1 MNIGRELDRLK
12 QMARIEDLSV
22 DDSVS
27 WSIPKPPQEPSIAH
41 GIIKS
46 LNREDETATIRVWA
60 ILENGGHSE
69 TDRDVEIEV
78 GRLRKIADF
87 RTEENKQVSARI
99 ERILRDKVE
108 EHNADNPRY
117 RATFRMLEACFRR
130 GVGAYRTNPASVR
143 GNVRSA
149 DQWALARVNG
159 LLYALRNGKFRRTPY
174 DRDLLPSNH
183 PLSSK
188 SYEGKQ
194 VGTVP
199 EFIRKNA
206 QRGLDNLEFAGDGL
220 VERTKREA
228 RLMRDGQIS
237 EDKVIRMNAWFKR
250 HVSDLDSPRANE
262 YLRGE
267 GRMTAGQVAWLLWG
281 GDLDRSNRMRAQK
294 WAERQVNRIRDE
306 KAFESAQELVK
317 RRELLRNSEWT
328 VRLNRFR
335 TKQSRDEVQSSYE
348 KLIGDWDFALA
359 RQYFGL
365 LDSQRKTINKF
376 LAENPPTIV
385 GIQALVNNQIDLTT
399 TQWKEDLEAVYESM
413 CLDFAFFQTD
423 YLLPDE
429 KDNTVYTP
437 AEQERIARARRRKPR
452 KEIVEDGF
460 YPRRR
465 GGARLPVNRTAFDR
479 EAKAF
484 VQNRLDTFLP
494 DMSRTAKDNLNRAL
508 RKSFDEVADLGLT
521 GKKAEDYIRRSISNV
536 IGKKNLGRAMGIA
549 RTEGSALSN
558 FAMSQSATQTG
569 LILTK
574 EWLTVRDGNVRDS
587 HIIADGTEINQEEQ
601 FIIGGSRM
609 DYPSDSK
616 YGALPKEVINCRCTL
631 IYHERRI

>member
-1 MNIGRELDRLK
+1 
-12 QMARIEDLSV
+12 MARIDELSI
-22 DDSVS
+22 DDAVS

-46 LNREDETATIRVWA
+46 INREDKTANIRVWA
-60 ILENGGHSE
+60 ILEDGGHSE

-78 GRLRKIADF
+78 SRLRKINDF
-87 RTEENKQVSARI
+87 RTEENKQVSARV
-99 ERILRDKVE
+99 ERVLRDKVE
-108 EHNADNPRY
+108 EHNKNNPRY
-117 RATFRMLEACFRR
+117 RATLRMLEAVFRR
-130 GVGAYRTNPASVR
+130 GIGAYRTNPASVR

-149 DQWALARVNG
+149 DQWAFARVNAF
-159 LLYALRNGKFRRTPY
+159 LRALRSGKFPRSAFDT
-174 DRDLLPSNH
+174 DLLPSNH

-199 EFIRKNA
+199 QFIRENA

-220 VERTKREA
+220 VDRTKREA

-237 EDKVIRMNAWFKR
+237 ENKVIRMNAWFKR

-267 GRMTAGQVAWLLWG
+267 GQISAGQVAWLLWG
-281 GDLDRSNRMRAQK
+281 GDLGRENRMRAQK

-317 RRELLRNSEWT
+317 RRELLRSSEWE

-335 TKQSRDEVQSSYE
+335 TKQSRSEVQSSYE

-365 LDSQRKTINKF
+365 LDSQRKTINKY

-385 GIQALVNNQIDLTT
+385 GIQALVNNQIDFTT
-399 TQWKEDLEAVYESM
+399 TQWKQDLEEVYESM
-413 CLDFAFFQTD
+413 CLDFAFFQAD

-437 AEQERIARARRRKPR
+437 AEQERITRARRRKPR
-452 KEIVEDGF
+452 KEIIEDGF

-465 GGARLPVNRTAFDR
+465 GGARLAVNRTAFDR

-494 DMSRTAKDNLNRAL
+494 DMSKTAKDNLNRAL
-508 RKSFDEVADLGLT
+508 RKSFDEVSNLGLT
-521 GKKAEDYIRRSISNV
+521 GKKAEDYIRRSISSK

-558 FAMSQSATQTG
+558 FAMSQSAKQTG

-616 YGALPKEVINCRCTL
+616 YGALAREVINCRCTL

>member
-1 MNIGRELDRLK
+1 
-12 QMARIEDLSV
+12 MARIDELSI
-22 DDSVS
+22 DDAVS

-46 LNREDETATIRVWA
+46 INREDKTANIRVWA
-60 ILENGGHSE
+60 ILEDGGHSE

-78 GRLRKIADF
+78 SRLRKINDF
-87 RTEENKQVSARI
+87 RTEENKQVSARV
-99 ERILRDKVE
+99 ERVLRDKVE
-108 EHNADNPRY
+108 EHNKDNPRY
-117 RATFRMLEACFRR
+117 RATLRMLEAVFRR
-130 GVGAYRTNPASVR
+130 GIGAYRTNPASVR

-149 DQWALARVNG
+149 DQWAFARVNAF
-159 LLYALRNGKFRRTPY
+159 LRALRSGKFPRSAFDT
-174 DRDLLPSNH
+174 DLLPSNH

-199 EFIRKNA
+199 QFIRENA

-220 VERTKREA
+220 VDRTKREA

-237 EDKVIRMNAWFKR
+237 ENKVIRMNAWFKR

-267 GRMTAGQVAWLLWG
+267 GQISAGQVAWLLWG
-281 GDLDRSNRMRAQK
+281 GDLGRENRMRAQK

-317 RRELLRNSEWT
+317 RRELLRSSEWE

-335 TKQSRDEVQSSYE
+335 TKQSRSEVQSSYE

-365 LDSQRKTINKF
+365 LDSQRKTINKY

-399 TQWKEDLEAVYESM
+399 TQWKQDLEEVYESM
-413 CLDFAFFQTD
+413 CLDFAFFQAD

-437 AEQERIARARRRKPR
+437 AEQERITRARRRKPR
-452 KEIVEDGF
+452 KEIIEDGF

-465 GGARLPVNRTAFDR
+465 GGARLAVNRTAFDR

-494 DMSRTAKDNLNRAL
+494 DMSKTAKDNLNRAL
-508 RKSFDEVADLGLT
+508 RKSFDEVSDLGLT
-521 GKKAEDYIRRSISNV
+521 GKKAEDYIRRSISSK

-616 YGALPKEVINCRCTL
+616 YGALAREVINCRCTL

>member
-1 MNIGRELDRLK
+1 
-12 QMARIEDLSV
+12 MARIDELSI
-22 DDSVS
+22 DDAVS

-46 LNREDETATIRVWA
+46 INREDKTANIRVWA
-60 ILENGGHSE
+60 ILEDGGHSE

-78 GRLRKIADF
+78 SRLRKINDF
-87 RTEENKQVSARI
+87 RTEENKQVSARV
-99 ERILRDKVE
+99 ERVLRDKVE
-108 EHNADNPRY
+108 EHNKDNPRY
-117 RATFRMLEACFRR
+117 RATLRMLEAVFRR
-130 GVGAYRTNPASVR
+130 GIGAYRTNPASVR

-149 DQWALARVNG
+149 DQWAFARVNAF
-159 LLYALRNGKFRRTPY
+159 LRALRSGKFPRSAFDT
-174 DRDLLPSNH
+174 DLLPSNH

-199 EFIRKNA
+199 QFIRENA

-220 VERTKREA
+220 VDRTKREA

-237 EDKVIRMNAWFKR
+237 ENKVIRMNAWFKR

-267 GRMTAGQVAWLLWG
+267 GQISAGQVAWLLWG
-281 GDLDRSNRMRAQK
+281 GDLGRENRMRAQK

-317 RRELLRNSEWT
+317 RRELLRSSEWE

-335 TKQSRDEVQSSYE
+335 TKQSRSEVQSSYE

-365 LDSQRKTINKF
+365 LDSQRKTINKY

-385 GIQALVNNQIDLTT
+385 GIQALVNNQIDFTT
-399 TQWKEDLEAVYESM
+399 TQWKQDLEEVYESM
-413 CLDFAFFQTD
+413 CLDFAFFQAD

-437 AEQERIARARRRKPR
+437 AEQERITRARRRKPR
-452 KEIVEDGF
+452 KEIIEDGF

-465 GGARLPVNRTAFDR
+465 GGARLAVNRTAFDR

-494 DMSRTAKDNLNRAL
+494 DMSKTAKDNLNRAL
-508 RKSFDEVADLGLT
+508 RKSFDEVSDLGLT
-521 GKKAEDYIRRSISNV
+521 GKKAEDYIRRSISSK

-616 YGALPKEVINCRCTL
+616 YGALAREVINCRCTL

>member
-1 MNIGRELDRLK
+1 
-12 QMARIEDLSV
+12 MARIDELSI
-22 DDSVS
+22 DDAVS

-46 LNREDETATIRVWA
+46 INREDKTANIRVWA
-60 ILENGGHSE
+60 ILEDGGHSE

-78 GRLRKIADF
+78 SRLRKINDF
-87 RTEENKQVSARI
+87 RTEENKQVSARV
-99 ERILRDKVE
+99 ERVLRDKVE
-108 EHNADNPRY
+108 EHNKDNPRY
-117 RATFRMLEACFRR
+117 RATLRMLEAVFRR
-130 GVGAYRTNPASVR
+130 GIGAYRTNPASVR

-149 DQWALARVNG
+149 DQWAFARVNAF
-159 LLYALRNGKFRRTPY
+159 LRALRSGKFPRSAFDT
-174 DRDLLPSNH
+174 DLLPSNH

-199 EFIRKNA
+199 QFIRENA

-220 VERTKREA
+220 VDRTKREA

-237 EDKVIRMNAWFKR
+237 ENKVIRMNAWFKR

-267 GRMTAGQVAWLLWG
+267 GQISAGQVAWLLWG
-281 GDLDRSNRMRAQK
+281 GDLGRENRMRAQK

-317 RRELLRNSEWT
+317 RRELLRSSEWE

-335 TKQSRDEVQSSYE
+335 TKQSRSEVQSSYE

-365 LDSQRKTINKF
+365 LDSQRKTINKY

-385 GIQALVNNQIDLTT
+385 GIQALVNNQIDFTT
-399 TQWKEDLEAVYESM
+399 TQWKQDLEEVYESM
-413 CLDFAFFQTD
+413 CLDFAFFQAD

-437 AEQERIARARRRKPR
+437 AEQERITRARRRKPR
-452 KEIVEDGF
+452 KEIIEDGF

-465 GGARLPVNRTAFDR
+465 GGARLAVNRTAFDR

-494 DMSRTAKDNLNRAL
+494 DMSKTAKDNLNRAL
-508 RKSFDEVADLGLT
+508 RKSFDEVSNLGLT
-521 GKKAEDYIRRSISNV
+521 GKKAEDYIRRSISSK

-616 YGALPKEVINCRCTL
+616 YGALAREVINCRCTL

>member
-1 MNIGRELDRLK
+1 
-12 QMARIEDLSV
+12 MARIDELSI
-22 DDSVS
+22 DDAVS

-46 LNREDETATIRVWA
+46 INREDKTANIRVWA
-60 ILENGGHSE
+60 ILEDGGHSE

-78 GRLRKIADF
+78 SRLRKINDF
-87 RTEENKQVSARI
+87 RTEENKQVSARV
-99 ERILRDKVE
+99 ERVLRDKVE
-108 EHNADNPRY
+108 EHNKDNPRY
-117 RATFRMLEACFRR
+117 RATLRMLEAVFRR
-130 GVGAYRTNPASVR
+130 GIGAYRTNPASVR

-149 DQWALARVNG
+149 DQWAFARVNAF
-159 LLYALRNGKFRRTPY
+159 LRALRSGKFPRSAFDT
-174 DRDLLPSNH
+174 DLLPSNH

-199 EFIRKNA
+199 QFIRENA

-220 VERTKREA
+220 VDRTKREA

-237 EDKVIRMNAWFKR
+237 ENKVIRMNAWFKR

-281 GDLDRSNRMRAQK
+281 GDLGRENRMRAQK

-317 RRELLRNSEWT
+317 RRELLRSSEWE

-335 TKQSRDEVQSSYE
+335 TKQSRSEVQSSYE

-365 LDSQRKTINKF
+365 LDSQRKTINKY

-385 GIQALVNNQIDLTT
+385 GIQALVNNQIDFTT
-399 TQWKEDLEAVYESM
+399 TQWKQDLEEVYESM
-413 CLDFAFFQTD
+413 CLDFAFFQAD

-437 AEQERIARARRRKPR
+437 AEQERITRARRRKPR
-452 KEIVEDGF
+452 KEIIEDGF

-465 GGARLPVNRTAFDR
+465 GGARLAVNRTAFDR

-494 DMSRTAKDNLNRAL
+494 DMSKTAKDNLNRAL
-508 RKSFDEVADLGLT
+508 RKSFDEVSNLGLT
-521 GKKAEDYIRRSISNV
+521 GKKAEDYIRRSISSK

-616 YGALPKEVINCRCTL
+616 YGALAGEVINCRCTL